1 MKSRKHI
8 KEHKAVVIGAG
19 LAGLAAAIRLRAQ
32 GYQVTV
38 FEAGNGPG
46 GKAGEI
52 RLGGFRF
59 DTGPSLFTMPELVDE
74 LFLLH
79 GKNPRDYFSYQSLP
93 YSCKY
98 FYEDGT
104 ILHAHQDPHQFASE
118 VEQVTQDSA
127 AQVLKF
133 LRYSARIYDLTA
145 NVFIFRS
152 LHRLKTYLT
161 SDALH
166 ALFNLHKID
175 SMRNMHKA
183 IRKFFKDER
192 TIQLFSRYATY
203 NGSNPYR
210 APATLNVIP
219 HLEHNT
225 GTWFPKGG
233 IHSIPLALEKLARH
247 VGVRLVYQTPVKRIV
262 VQNGAVSAV
271 ELDDQTVAADV
282 IVSNADIHTTYRKLL
297 PDEKQPEKLL
307 GQEKSTSAI
316 IFYWGMKANFP
327 DLELHNIL
335 FSLAYKQE
343 FEAMENG
350 GLYEDP
356 TVYIYIS
363 SKVEKAD
370 APAGQEN
377 WFVMINAPHHSGQ
390 NWKELVTQA
399 RQYIHDKIK
408 RTLGVEVNDYIVCEE
423 VLDPTGIE
431 SKTGSH
437 LGALYGNASNNRYA
451 AFLRHANFS
460 SHIYG
465 LYFCGGS
472 VHPGG
477 GIPLVLASAKIA
489 ADLIEDDDD

>member
-1 MKSRKHI
+1 MRSKKHI
-8 KEHKAVVIGAG
+8 KEPKAVVIGAG

-38 FEAGNGPG
+38 FEAGSEPG
-46 GKAGEI
+46 GKAGQI
-52 RLGGFRF
+52 RKNGYRF

-98 FYEDGT
+98 FYEDGSV
-104 ILHAHQDPHQFASE
+104 IHAHQDPHAFASE
-118 VEQVTQDSA
+118 IAQVTGDKA
-127 AQVLKF
+127 EKVIRF
-133 LRYSARIYDLTA
+133 LSYSARIYDLTA

-166 ALFNLHKID
+166 ALFNLPKID
-175 SMRNMHKA
+175 SMRTMHKA
-183 IRKFFKDER
+183 IRQFFKDER

-225 GTWFPKGG
+225 GTWFPRGG
-233 IHSIPLALEKLARH
+233 VFAIPQALEKLARH
-247 VGVRLVYQTPVKRIV
+247 IGVKLVYNTPVKKIC
-262 VQNGAVSAV
+262 VQDGVVSAV
-271 ELDDQTVAADV
+271 ELHDQTVAADV
-282 IVSNADIHTTYRKLL
+282 LVSNVDVHLTYKALL
-297 PDEKQPEKLL
+297 PDESHPKKLL
-307 GQEKSTSAI
+307 KQEKSTSAI
-316 IFYWGMKANFP
+316 IFYWGMKASFP
-327 DLELHNIL
+327 DLEMHNIL
-335 FSLAYKQE
+335 FSTQYKEE
-343 FEAMENG
+343 FSALG
-350 GLYEDP
+350 SGQLHDDP

-363 SKVEKAD
+363 SKVENSD
-370 APAGQEN
+370 APAGKEN
-377 WFVMINAPHHSGQ
+377 WFVMINAPHQSGQ
-390 NWKELVTQA
+390 NWDELVQQA
-399 RQYIHDKIK
+399 RKYIHDKIE
-408 RTLGVEVNDYIVCEE
+408 RTLGIEVNQYIECEE
-423 VLDPTGIE
+423 ILDPRGIAL
-431 SKTGSH
+431 KTGSH
-437 LGALYGNASNNRYA
+437 LGALYGNASNNKYA

-460 SHIYG
+460 SHIKG

-477 GIPLVLASAKIA
+477 GIPLVLASAKIV
-489 ADLIEDDDD
+489 ADLIEDDYD